1 MHISLTE
8 PEFNAILRNK
18 SFENSC
24 KCGFLEKMVLKKNVL
39 FLCLESISEVIFDEM
54 NNFL

>member
-1 MHISLTE
+1 MYIRLTE
-8 PEFNAILRNK
+8 PEYDAILRNK
-18 SFENSC
+18 SCENSC

-54 NNFL
+54 DNFL